1 MAVTGLGSQDDMTDR
16 ETQEAHGTLTQV
28 VDALSELLGR
38 PSRWTGS
45 LELTDSLFSSGVAH
59 LDGRIKITRAVW
71 RQPQYRWRTVVHEA
85 LHLCSP
91 PYTSHEYSLSRGWE
105 EGVVEQMQ
113 RLFRQEVFL
122 RIGVAM
128 AENAF
133 TERDAAHEYNAYIQ
147 ALESLRQ
154 PLKMS
159 PRDFYTWLLAMLCW
173 NKKSASPSGAFSCW
187 RRRSWEGRNREVLR

>member
-1 MAVTGLGSQDDMTDR
+1 MTDR
-16 ETQEAHGTLTQV
+16 ETQEALETLTQV
-28 VDALSELLGR
+28 VGTLSELLGR

-59 LDGRIKITRAVW
+59 LDGRIEITRAVW
-71 RQPQYRWRTVVHEA
+71 HQPTYRWRTVVHEA

-113 RLFRQEVFL
+113 RLLRQEVF
-122 RIGVAM
+122 RRMGIAM
-128 AENAF
+128 AEDAF
-133 TERDAAHEYNAYIQ
+133 AERDAAHEYNDYIRS
-147 ALESLRQ
+147 LESLRQ

-159 PRDFYTWLLAMLCW
+159 PLDFYAWLLATPL
-173 NKKSASPSGAFSCW
+173 SSRLIATRDAGDALPEQEERIAF
-187 RRRSWEGRNREVLR
+187 RRLLLLAHAKLGRQR